1 MMTTDVPRS
10 RTRWTSP
17 STACDCATPRAAVG
31 SSMMISRL
39 PNVAARAT
47 AIDRPAQIDDGP
59 AIAGGDRLEDA
70 AVGIEPERVGDFAP
84 RPAEASGGA
93 RADQAGEFAG
103 IEREAAL
110 GIHPPREAQ
119 RLLAR
124 IRRGIVEP

>member
-1 MMTTDVPRS
+1 MIVDRKPRQFHCQS
-10 RTRWTSP
+10 
-17 STACDCATPRAAVG
+17 
-31 SSMMISRL
+31 
-39 PNVAARAT
+39 AT

-59 AIAGGDRLEDA
+59 AIAGDDRLQDA